1 MSNRISATTAALVLV
16 SVLPTTPVGAAAFKC
31 SDGYQFVEGNF
42 ISTPYCEDAYLAQ
55 VARSAGMRVSDNAI
69 RNNPNLKSEVCRF
82 VGHDNR
88 VRNYCSDESSGG
100 RSTR

>member
-1 MSNRISATTAALVLV
+1 MFKIISATTAAVIIV
-16 SVLPTTPVGAAAFKC
+16 SVLPTTVNAAAFKC
-31 SDGYQFVEGNF
+31 KEGYQFVAGNF

-55 VARSAGMRVSDNAI
+55 VARSAGMRISDNAI

-100 RSTR
+100 RRTR